1 MADSWQVNLLPIRA
15 ADFVFETQI
24 EGIGAVV
31 KADTGRGCIEP
42 ADVFQNS
49 IRPVIDTNRPDGMGA
64 EGFLCN
70 GIIEL
75 PEGVLIFFVTLHQL
89 TEGIPKSAK
98 VGKIKSHLRHFL
110 S

>member
-1 MADSWQVNLLPIRA
+1 MLPIRA
-15 ADFVFETQI
+15 ADFLFEMQI
-24 EGIGAVV
+24 QGIGAVV
-31 KADTGRGCIEP
+31 RADTGRGCVEP
-42 ADVFQNS
+42 ADVFQNR
-49 IRPVIDTNRPDGMGA
+49 IPPVIDTNRPNEMGA

-75 PEGVLIFFVTLHQL
+75 PEGVLIFFVTLHQM
-89 TEGIPKSAK
+89 TERIPKGAK